1 MDLDEDSI
9 ACLFESKGDVG
20 EGNDKYKLTVKSRDA
35 FLCAHGSG
43 TIDPCGATLEEG
55 ALHDF
60 DIGDTVLNYLLSCG
74 DVDRRLLPLFDF
86 LSTGRYLSRVDVLVS
101 HNIHAC
107 GYGLFLMEVGISV
120 PSSLWNEEGMEIM
133 IPLPR
138 KIVLFSATAGVI
150 VWMGD
155 CNLTDLPLREPE
167 VVTVASF
174 RHQCRP
180 GERRAACSF
189 VFVSPFTD
197 TIVSAELDSTGQMQ
211 SPTVVEASR
220 LVRNEILEDNW
231 HMHPVHRRPVVI
243 TFSDVVV
250 ADTLVREPDGGRKVK
265 KSVVSFYSRFVND
278 LSYATLTL
286 EGDCEA
292 ICMERMQDD
301 YAVVLCHVRKF
312 RNSEAAIDSTDS
324 NDAASL
330 SIEAIVI
337 HVPSR
342 RAIHRVCLL
351 GEDWAFPPG
360 NYNIPILFAANG
372 ETVGVGLWWKGV
384 ILTGKDVREVGSN
397 TMHAAEEEKS
407 RNTKKQKKK
416 QRQSTKGKKDGFA
429 RGMSLTG

>member
-1 MDLDEDSI
+1 
-9 ACLFESKGDVG
+9 VG
-20 EGNDKYKLTVKSRDA
+20 E
-35 FLCAHGSG
+35 
-43 TIDPCGATLEEG
+43 
-55 ALHDF
+55 
-60 DIGDTVLNYLLSCG
+60 TVLNYLLSG
-74 DVDRRLLPLFDF
+74 GEAGYRLLPLFDF
-86 LSTGRYLSRVDVLVS
+86 LTNGGDLSSIDILVS
-101 HNIHAC
+101 QNIHAC
-107 GYGLFLMEVGISV
+107 GYGLFLMEVAISL
-120 PSSLWNEEGMEIM
+120 PDSEWNDQGEEIVMSFD
-133 IPLPR
+133 R

-155 CNLTDLPLREPE
+155 WDLTDSLPHRHQ
-167 VVTVASF
+167 VVTMASL
-174 RHQCRP
+174 RHQCCP
-180 GERRAACSF
+180 GERSAACSF
-189 VFVSPFTD
+189 ALVSPSTD
-197 TIVSAELDSTGQMQ
+197 IILSAELDSTGQMQ
-211 SPTVVEASR
+211 CPTVVEASR
-220 LVRNEILEDNW
+220 LVRNEILQNSW
-231 HMHPVHRRPVVI
+231 QMHPVHHRPVVI
-243 TFSDVVV
+243 TFSDIVV

-312 RNSEAAIDSTDS
+312 RNTEAAIDSIDS
-324 NDAASL
+324 DDAASL

-407 RNTKKQKKK
+407 RSTKKQKKK